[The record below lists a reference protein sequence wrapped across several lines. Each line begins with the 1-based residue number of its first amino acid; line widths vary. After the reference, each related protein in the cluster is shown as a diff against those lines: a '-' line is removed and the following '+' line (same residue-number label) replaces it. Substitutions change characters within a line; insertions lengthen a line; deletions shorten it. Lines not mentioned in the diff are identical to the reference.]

1 MLTERTSVLVVGDR
15 LIQYGYKRKTETVC
29 NIAFSRRFSTPPWV
43 VVTPAWEYAGREVGH
58 AETIGQVTRTG
69 VRLYSSNA
77 AASYFV
83 SWIAVGYRRGGS
95 DENVNFLQV
104 GDLIIEMGKTRKQSV
119 SVTPRLLAG
128 FAQPPCVQVSPFW
141 DGQRSGVGHAETIG
155 RVASESFDVLSD
167 NSATNYF
174 VSWLAV
180 GTGRAD
186 LRPSEEIPGVRTY
199 WSFPVGDTLV
209 RTARIRMRDRGQ
221 LSIGLGL
228 PEFAATPTVVLSP
241 FWEGQGRGVTHEETI
256 DDIGP
261 HYVQRAADNTGE
273 NYSISILAIGPRG

>member
-1 MLTERTSVLVVGDR
+1 MLTEMTSVLVVGDR

-29 NIAFSRRFSTPPWV
+29 NIPFSRRFSAPPWV

-83 SWIAVGYRRGGS
+83 SWIAVGYRRGGT
-95 DENVNFLQV
+95 DENVNYVQV

-119 SVTPRLLAG
+119 TVTPRLLAG
-128 FAQPPCVQVSPFW
+128 FAQPPNIQVSPFW

-155 RVASESFDVLSD
+155 RAARESFDVLSD
-167 NSATNYF
+167 NSAPNYF

-186 LRPSEEIPGVRTY
+186 LRPSAELPGVWAY
-199 WSFPVGDTLV
+199 WDFPVGDTLI
-209 RTARIRMRDRGQ
+209 RAMRIRMRDRGQ
-221 LSIGLGL
+221 LYIGIGDG
-228 PEFAATPTVVLSP
+228 FAATPTFVLSP
-241 FWEGQGRGVTHEETI
+241 FWEGQGRGVTHQETM
-256 DDIGP
+256 DDIGA
-261 HYVQRAADNTGE
+261 HYVQRAADNSAE
-273 NYSISILAIGPRG
+273 NYSISILAIGPRS